1 MHELFQIHVRFL
13 SKCALQKLLD
23 VLLVLVPLVAIQET
37 TLRLIIKAFFKGLFF
52 LSDLEFTSLAR
63 AEVLIFSEGNVA

>member
-1 MHELFQIHVRFL
+1 MHEIFQIHVRFL
-13 SKCALQKLLD
+13 SKCTLQKLLD

-37 TLRLIIKAFFKGLFF
+37 TLRLIIKAFFQGLFF
-52 LSDLEFTSLAR
+52 LPNLELTTLAW